1 MEEQRALSAAKDG
14 DLATLEQLLEA
25 GALGPGVIDALGAGL
40 VHHATRAGHLACVKF
55 LVQRAKLPGNQRAHN
70 GATPVHDA
78 AATGSLA
85 ELRWLVR
92 EGGCGL
98 QVSPD
103 CSAEGG
109 VREDAGAAAH
119 ELARP
124 PPGRPLRA
132 SPPRKPHR
140 QSVQRTLTLPC
151 PKQRKALEGQ
161 GHLLNRRFQQEL
173 PAVLGGSCHCSHVT
187 RALGPGPR
195 QGPRWARGLGDWA
208 PAGGRGTR
216 ALAVGK
222 GFWGSLGVSPGPA
235 LSVPDWQCPLLRAK
249 GHGEQARTEL
259 GGPQG
264 DPLGPGEGSLTR
276 DRWRWRSLSTAS
288 SSALPAAPRG
298 ARWRG
303 AGSVPGNRPRLSA
316 RSGDAPRAPGAGVAA
331 Q

>member
-25 GALGPGVIDALGAGL
+25 GVLGPGVIDALGAGL

-119 ELARP
+119 ELACP
-124 PPGRPLRA
+124 PPGRPLQA

-140 QSVQRTLTLPC
+140 QSVRRTLTLPS

-161 GHLLNRRFQQEL
+161 GRLLNRRFQQEL
-173 PAVLGGSCHCSHVT
+173 PAVLGGVLTLFPCHPSPGAWPQTGSAVGMG
-187 RALGPGPR
+187 AWGLGPCWGQR
-195 QGPRWARGLGDWA
+195 DEGLG
-208 PAGGRGTR
+208 GGEGFLGLLGRFSR
-216 ALAVGK
+216 A
-222 GFWGSLGVSPGPA
+222 
-235 LSVPDWQCPLLRAK
+235 CPLRA
-249 GHGEQARTEL
+249 
-259 GGPQG
+259 
-264 DPLGPGEGSLTR
+264 
-276 DRWRWRSLSTAS
+276 
-288 SSALPAAPRG
+288 
-298 ARWRG
+298 
-303 AGSVPGNRPRLSA
+303 
-316 RSGDAPRAPGAGVAA
+316 
-331 Q
+331 